1 MPVIEYFNEFSSFFR
16 VAHFP
21 VSKRGQLLTTSNSML
36 DTKQSASPRTFT
48 TGFITPEGKIV
59 HFFIPIHALTDKSS
73 VHDSN
78 LQAKL
83 LVILQ
88 ENVIDSTALIDL
100 VRSAKS
106 AMSKLQM
113 MKEILRSDTE
123 NLEVC
128 MCLHNFLLHD
138 IVSKNFS
145 LCLKSPNKCAKSLP

>member
-1 MPVIEYFNEFSSFFR
+1 
-16 VAHFP
+16 
-21 VSKRGQLLTTSNSML
+21 ML

-48 TGFITPEGKIV
+48 TGFITPEGKII

-88 ENVIDSTALIDL
+88 ENEIGPTDLIDL

-106 AMSKLQM
+106 AISKLQM
-113 MKEILRSDTE
+113 MKEILRSDTG
-123 NLEVC
+123 NLEVSIFIMLC
-128 MCLHNFLLHD
+128 VNSEIHSFLKILR
-138 IVSKNFS
+138 F
-145 LCLKSPNKCAKSLP
+145 PEQ

>member
-123 NLEVC
+123 NLEVRIC
-128 MCLHNFLLHD
+128 YTIFT
-138 IVSKNFS
+138 
-145 LCLKSPNKCAKSLP
+145 LK

>member
-1 MPVIEYFNEFSSFFR
+1 MNFLFVFR

-59 HFFIPIHALTDKSS
+59 HIFIPIHALTDKSS

-88 ENVIDSTALIDL
+88 ENVIDSTDLIDL

-123 NLEVC
+123 NLEVR
-128 MCLHNFLLHD
+128 M
-138 IVSKNFS
+138 
-145 LCLKSPNKCAKSLP
+145 